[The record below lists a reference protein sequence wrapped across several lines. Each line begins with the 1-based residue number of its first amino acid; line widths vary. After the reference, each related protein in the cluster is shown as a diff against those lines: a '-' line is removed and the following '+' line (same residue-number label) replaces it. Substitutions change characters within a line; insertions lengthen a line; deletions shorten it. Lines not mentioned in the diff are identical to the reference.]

1 MEVAN
6 PEEID
11 LGEDDVPDDEE
22 GSERAPNIHA
32 ALAAVMQQQQQ
43 QGVGMGPGAGLQ
55 CWRGRAAC
63 LCQVARAL
71 LKYGVHFWQNNG

>member
-1 MEVAN
+1 MEIAN

-22 GSERAPNIHA
+22 GSEPAPNIHA

-43 QGVGMGPGAGLQ
+43 QQGVGVGPGPGAAALAGPGCML
-55 CWRGRAAC
+55 RACAMR
-63 LCQVARAL
+63 L
-71 LKYGVHFWQNNG
+71 GS